1 MLKARIDQLL
11 HREGSNVRAIAS
23 VTIDD
28 SFAVHDIKVIE
39 TNHKLLVVMPTSG
52 HDRHSDVFHAITKES
67 RDSLTDAVLEA
78 YVKRLLDTP
87 QKP

>member
-1 MLKARIDQLL
+1 MLKAHIDRLV

-28 SFAVHDIKVIE
+28 SVAGHDIKVIE
-39 TNHKLLVVMPTSG
+39 TKNKLLVVMPTSS
-52 HDRHSDVFHAITKES
+52 HERHSDVFHAITKES

-78 YVKRLLDTP
+78 YVKRLLDDRE
-87 QKP
+87 